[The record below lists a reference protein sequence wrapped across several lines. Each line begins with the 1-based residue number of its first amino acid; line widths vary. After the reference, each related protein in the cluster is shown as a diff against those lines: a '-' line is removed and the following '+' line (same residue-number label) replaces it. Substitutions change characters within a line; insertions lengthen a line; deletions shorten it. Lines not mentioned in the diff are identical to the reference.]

1 MNSRSAPLSSGA
13 RHSPLSF
20 EHQTR
25 ADVRARRWLRLHV
38 FLVSVV
44 TLLACAA
51 FSHVLMRLGVAH
63 LGVRFVVSLTLAYAV
78 YLGLLYLWGRWL
90 LSRDEGSADAPD
102 VGSGSGSGSGSSNG
116 NAGTRPFES
125 GGGGDFGGGGASA
138 SFDGGPAADAVSG
151 TFEALG
157 SADEGI
163 VVVVPLALA
172 VGAAVLLGTGLG
184 FVVFSLFGVEVLLG
198 VVVEIAFASVGGAL
212 AYKARREGWLLYAL
226 RRTAW
231 PMAGVLVSAMLL
243 GLALQHWLPAAASL
257 PQALRMLWP

>member
-1 MNSRSAPLSSGA
+1 MSARPAPPSTGNRHGPLA
-13 RHSPLSF
+13 F

-38 FLVSVV
+38 FLVSML
-44 TLLACAA
+44 TLLSCAA
-51 FSHVLMRLGVAH
+51 LSHVLMRVGVAH
-63 LGVRFVVSLTLAYAV
+63 LGARFVLSLTGAYAV

-90 LSRDEGSADAPD
+90 LSRDEGSFDVPD
-102 VGSGSGSGSGSSNG
+102 MGSGTGSSNSS
-116 NAGTRPFES
+116 ASARPFES
-125 GGGGDFGGGGASA
+125 GGGGDFGGGGAGA
-138 SFDGGPAADAVSG
+138 SFDGGPAADALSG
-151 TFEALG
+151 TVDVLG

-184 FVVFSLFGVEVLLG
+184 FVVFGLFGVEVLLG

-226 RRTAW
+226 RRTVW
-231 PMAGVLVSAMLL
+231 PMAAVLVCALLL
-243 GLALQHWLPAAASL
+243 GLAMQRWLPDAATL
-257 PQALRMLWP
+257 PQALRMLWA